1 MENLKKNYYA
11 HIPWRPFIKLFIN
24 QKQEKAENQVKV

>member
-11 HIPWRPFIKLFIN
+11 HIPWRPLIKLFIN